1 MNERAD
7 GSAEEG
13 RVRPEE
19 EKKWDQRTDR
29 MTFEVKTGEATK
41 LSVWTDSVRNAFRKQ
56 AGKAKLL
63 EAYDKAAKHWTERVW
78 YCRNQRWMQATK
90 AGKLAARAGNFKE
103 EETWGKECFERLEQE
118 DLGKP
123 ATDTWS
129 TDFLVREGVG
139 REELG
144 SWLKNK
150 VIPWKRRRR
159 LIQTV
164 TNTFPCGVW
173 LHKIGYRAT
182 AGCRLCLRIRE
193 ERGENSQEAVQA
205 ESIGHIQSA
214 GCLGQS
220 EVVTAAHNRCIR
232 DLLRDIQTHKKK
244 SSGLT
249 MLTLESE
256 QTIGKLWE
264 QEECGGICPK
274 QELWEAAKETE
285 MSIPLQKQEDEGP
298 ATEQDYEE
306 RFWRRRLDG
315 IALDRTGRKCYPIE
329 FKRKRDQR
337 RTYEEQATEVAE
349 KQYESLLTGLQAVG
363 KQRGWEI
370 KQIIF
375 VGGTCGSVGEDVF
388 NQNMKLLEV
397 VESKWSA
404 IRQKLARRLLEE
416 HDKVLRSY
424 FAQIYGGESQVG
436 GRQGP
441 EGKGPGREHLG
452 LNVYA

>member
-1 MNERAD
+1 MALALRKAGVEKDALILCDNESVLKVIKKWIGQGGKATLTKAPDADILREILARLRARIEAGRATFFVKVKSHRGEAMNERAD

-103 EETWGKECFERLEQE
+103 EETWGRECFKRLEQE

-144 SWLKNK
+144 AWLKNK

-159 LIQTV
+159 LIQVV
-164 TNTFPCGVW
+164 TNTFPCGAW
-173 LHKIGYRAT
+173 LHKIGHRAT

-193 ERGENSQEAVQA
+193 ERGEDSQEEYRQRA
-205 ESIGHIQSA
+205 SA
-214 GCLGQS
+214 TSRVRGVWDKVRWSRQHTTGAFETSS
-220 EVVTAAHNRCIR
+220 ETSKP
-232 DLLRDIQTHKKK
+232 T
-244 SSGLT
+244 
-249 MLTLESE
+249 
-256 QTIGKLWE
+256 
-264 QEECGGICPK
+264 
-274 QELWEAAKETE
+274 
-285 MSIPLQKQEDEGP
+285 
-298 ATEQDYEE
+298 
-306 RFWRRRLDG
+306 
-315 IALDRTGRKCYPIE
+315 
-329 FKRKRDQR
+329 RKR
-337 RTYEEQATEVAE
+337 AVA
-349 KQYESLLTGLQAVG
+349 
-363 KQRGWEI
+363 
-370 KQIIF
+370 
-375 VGGTCGSVGEDVF
+375 
-388 NQNMKLLEV
+388 
-397 VESKWSA
+397 
-404 IRQKLARRLLEE
+404 
-416 HDKVLRSY
+416 
-424 FAQIYGGESQVG
+424 
-436 GRQGP
+436 
-441 EGKGPGREHLG
+441 
-452 LNVYA
+452 